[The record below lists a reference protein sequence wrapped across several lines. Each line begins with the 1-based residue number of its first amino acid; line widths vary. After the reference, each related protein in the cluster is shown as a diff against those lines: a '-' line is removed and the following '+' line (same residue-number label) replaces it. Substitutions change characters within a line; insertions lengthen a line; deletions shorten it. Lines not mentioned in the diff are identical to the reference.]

1 MIVFLMIVRKDWSSL
16 YNISV
21 GKVYF
26 DEWEQIFQMKI
37 HDILWF
43 YYEFS
48 LEN

>member
-16 YNISV
+16 YNISF
-21 GKVYF
+21 GMVYF
-26 DEWEQIFQMKI
+26 NEWEEIFQMKI

-43 YYEFS
+43 YSEFS